1 MPTSMALRACSTALV
16 TSSLVSSTSTSA
28 VSGASGGACSRTN
41 ARAEPTTRGSGSRC
55 RWWIDWMLS
64 PDSRAVASTRWQ
76 LTHPPFRRGG
86 GQEPRTVALL
96 HARGCRVKRRPASAS
111 AGLAV
116 RARAGAPPRPY
127 ARLVLDVVDR
137 IPPGRVMTYGD
148 VAELMG
154 RGSPRTVGAVMS
166 DHGREVPWQRVVQA
180 SGRPAEP
187 YLQEAL
193 RLLAE
198 EGLPAARRAGRPGGG
213 PVGRRVL
220 HSPG

>member
-1 MPTSMALRACSTALV
+1 MPEDALV
-16 TSSLVSSTSTSA
+16 K
-28 VSGASGGACSRTN
+28 
-41 ARAEPTTRGSGSRC
+41 P
-55 RWWIDWMLS
+55 
-64 PDSRAVASTRWQ
+64 
-76 LTHPPFRRGG
+76 
-86 GQEPRTVALL
+86 
-96 HARGCRVKRRPASAS
+96 RPASAS

-116 RARAGAPPRPY
+116 RARAGAPPTPY
-127 ARLVLDVVDR
+127 ARQVLDVVDR
-137 IPPGRVMTYGD
+137 IPPGKVMTYGD

-198 EGLPAARRAGRPGGG
+198 EGCPLVGERVDLAAARWDGGSSTARG
-213 PVGRRVL
+213 
-220 HSPG
+220 